1 MTDDTTA
8 ITDRE
13 SLLRALVA
21 LAEAGGDVVW
31 EHFVGGSAVTIKAD
45 ESPVT
50 AADHAAERVILAGLA
65 ECAAGIPVV
74 AEEEAAAGRIPDVA
88 GAFFLVDPLDG
99 TKEFIKRG
107 DDFTVNIG
115 LIEGGVPTMGVV
127 YAPARNRLYWGD
139 SEGGAWSAERAP
151 HGVRGEAVRIAV
163 RAPGGTA
170 CAVASK
176 SHADPATGAW
186 LAAAGIADCVSVGS
200 SLKFVLV
207 ASGEADVY
215 PRTGPTM
222 EWDTAAG
229 DAVLRAAG
237 GRVLDLDNA
246 VFRYGKPDF
255 RNTGFVATGSYEP
268 APLRPYMSAA

>member
-1 MTDDTTA
+1 M
-8 ITDRE
+8 
-13 SLLRALVA
+13 RALIA

-31 EHFVGGSAVTIKAD
+31 EHFVGGAAVTIKAD

-50 AADHAAERVILAGLA
+50 AADHAAELVILAGLA
-65 ECAAGIPVV
+65 DCAPGIPVV

-127 YAPARNRLYWGD
+127 YAPARNHLYWGD
-139 SEGGAWSAERAP
+139 TEGGAWSAERTP
-151 HGVRGEAVRIAV
+151 HGARGAAVRIAV